1 MTTTDTELI
10 WIDPGFNHGAARDR
24 ALAVLTKIAALIPDQ
39 VGIIG
44 LGMNHAST
52 VDVNMRYDDALSLVG
67 DADTGADLKYD
78 PRDAGGNQIHHHW
91 LFSVDGVLVDVV
103 AVVQI
108 KTGARS

>member
-44 LGMNHAST
+44 LGMNHASAI
-52 VDVNMRYDDALSLVG
+52 DVTLLRYDDALSLVSDAVRDG
-67 DADTGADLKYD
+67 DIKYD
-78 PRDAGGNQIHHHW
+78 PRDVAPSNQIHHHW
-91 LFSVDGVLVDVV
+91 LFTVDGVPVDVV
-103 AVVQI
+103 AVVDAVAI
-108 KTGARS
+108 S